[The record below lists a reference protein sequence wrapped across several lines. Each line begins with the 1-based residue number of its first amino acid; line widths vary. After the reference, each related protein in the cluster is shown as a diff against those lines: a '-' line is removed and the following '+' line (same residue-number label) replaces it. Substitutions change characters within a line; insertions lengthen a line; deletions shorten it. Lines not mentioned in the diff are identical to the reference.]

1 MFAVT
6 PILSAVLLVA
16 SLTPTKTWFA
26 PSHPISVDVKPGG
39 EAALVLTDFA
49 GKPLE
54 PKGSADL
61 AGDKTVADLRETF
74 PQLSRGGTYVLYLV
88 KKGAAA
94 PAVPAASDA
103 ASAGVTDFLGT
114 PLVI

>member
-6 PILSAVLLVA
+6 PILSAVLMVA

-26 PSHPISVDVKPGG
+26 PSHAISVDVKPGG
-39 EAALVLTDFA
+39 EATLVLTDFA

-54 PKGSADL
+54 PKGSADV

-88 KKGAAA
+88 KKGAA
-94 PAVPAASDA
+94 PAAAAPAASDA
-103 ASAGVTDFLGT
+103 GSSGVTDFIGT
-114 PLVI
+114 